1 MRVVTRKMRE
11 NAHFL
16 LAREWVFFEAFEEHR
31 DSDRTCSGAL
41 VTDILTEVIDFM
53 KKKEELCSFPQ
64 QENST
69 VVETDIKM
77 VPIVQLQDFE
87 GHPFKVENDMAL
99 FELMQS
105 IEKEGVIVPALARPK
120 AGGYELIAGHRRK
133 AACKWAGID
142 VMPVVIRDLDDNQ
155 AVIAM
160 VDSNLQ
166 REHLKPSEKAFAYKM
181 KLEAMKRQGARTD
194 LTFCQVGEKLTS
206 DQVGKKLTS
215 SQVVTGA
222 SDQVEPKLEN
232 PTLQTHSLTSGHDAD
247 GRWMLLQD
255 KSVEDAIIRSNQALA
270 MQTGES
276 QRQISRY
283 IRLTNLIPKLLDMVD
298 EGKIAFTIAV
308 ELSYLTEEQQYELY
322 EVMDMEQCT
331 PSLSQAN
338 RMKRMSQS
346 GELDMDRMFLILEQ
360 EKPNQREQIKLRADT
375 LSKYFP
381 EDYTPKQKTDLIE
394 RLVKEWYEKQEHEKV
409 HSLGSSQGRAR

>member
-1 MRVVTRKMRE
+1 
-11 NAHFL
+11 
-16 LAREWVFFEAFEEHR
+16 
-31 DSDRTCSGAL
+31 
-41 VTDILTEVIDFM
+41 M

-64 QENST
+64 QENSA
-69 VVETDIKM
+69 VAETDIRM
-77 VPIVQLQDFE
+77 VPIAQLQDFE

-120 AGGYELIAGHRRK
+120 AGGGYELIAGHRRK
-133 AACKWAGID
+133 AACKWAGLD
-142 VMPVVIRDLDDNQ
+142 VMPVVIRELDDNQ

-194 LTFCQVGEKLTS
+194 LTSSQL
-206 DQVGKKLTS
+206 GKKLTS
-215 SQVVTGA
+215 SQTVTGT
-222 SDQVEPKLEN
+222 SDQVGPKLEN
-232 PTLQTHSLTSGHDAD
+232 PTLKAYSLQSEYDVEGCWSVTQGGSTGTSINTNE
-247 GRWMLLQD
+247 
-255 KSVEDAIIRSNQALA
+255 VLA
-270 MQTGES
+270 KQLGES
-276 QRQISRY
+276 RMTIQRY

-338 RMKRMSQS
+338 RIKRMSQS
-346 GELDMDRMFLILEQ
+346 GELDMDGMFLILEQ
-360 EKPNQREQIKLRADT
+360 EKPNQREQIKLRADAVE
-375 LSKYFP
+375 KYFP
-381 EDYTPKQKTDLIE
+381 EGYTPKQKTELIE
-394 RLVKEWYEKQEHEKV
+394 KLLKEWHEKQEFDKTQ
-409 HSLGSSQGRAR
+409 SLGSSRGRAR

>member
-1 MRVVTRKMRE
+1 
-11 NAHFL
+11 
-16 LAREWVFFEAFEEHR
+16 
-31 DSDRTCSGAL
+31 
-41 VTDILTEVIDFM
+41 M
-53 KKKEELCSFPQ
+53 KKQEELYSFPQ
-64 QENST
+64 QNDGA
-69 VVETDIKM
+69 VVETDIRM
-77 VPIVQLQDFE
+77 IPLSELHDFN

-105 IEKEGVIVPALARPK
+105 IEKEGVIVPALVRPK
-120 AGGYELIAGHRRK
+120 ADGGYELIAGHRRK
-133 AACKWAGID
+133 AACKWAGLNC
-142 VMPVVIRDLDDNQ
+142 MPVVVRDLDDNQ

-194 LTFCQVGEKLTS
+194 LTFCQVGEKLS
-206 DQVGKKLTS
+206 S
-215 SQVVTGA
+215 SQVVTGT
-222 SDQVEPKLEN
+222 SNQVGSKLEN
-232 PTLQTHSLTSGHDAD
+232 TTLQTHSLTSGHDAD
-247 GRWMLLQD
+247 GKWVLLQD

-298 EGKIAFTIAV
+298 DGKIAFTIAV

-322 EVMDMEQCT
+322 EVMDIEQCT

-346 GELDMDRMFLILEQ
+346 GSLDMDAMFSILEQ
-360 EKPNQREQIKLRADT
+360 EKPNQREQIKIRADAVA
-375 LSKYFP
+375 KYFP
-381 EDYTPKQKTDLIE
+381 EDCTPKQKTDLIE
-394 RLVKEWYEKQEHEKV
+394 QLLKEWYEKQEQEKK
-409 HSLGSSQGRAR
+409 HSSDSSRGRAR

>member
-1 MRVVTRKMRE
+1 
-11 NAHFL
+11 
-16 LAREWVFFEAFEEHR
+16 
-31 DSDRTCSGAL
+31 
-41 VTDILTEVIDFM
+41 M
-53 KKKEELCSFPQ
+53 KKKEELYSFSQ
-64 QENST
+64 QKDGA
-69 VVETDIKM
+69 VVETDIRM
-77 VPIVQLQDFE
+77 IPLEELQDFE

-120 AGGYELIAGHRRK
+120 SGGGYELIAGHRRK
-133 AACKWAGID
+133 AACKWAGIE

-194 LTFCQVGEKLTS
+194 LTFCQVGEKL
-206 DQVGKKLTS
+206 
-215 SQVVTGA
+215 
-222 SDQVEPKLEN
+222 EN
-232 PTLQTHSLTSGHDAD
+232 PTLQTHSLTSGHDVA
-247 GRWMLLQD
+247 GKWMLLQD
-255 KSVEDAIIRSNQALA
+255 KSVEDAIIRSNQTLA

-308 ELSYLTEEQQYELY
+308 ELSYLTEEEQYELY
-322 EVMDMEQCT
+322 EVMNMEQCT

-346 GELDMDRMFLILEQ
+346 GELDMDGMFLILEQ

-394 RLVKEWYEKQEHEKV
+394 RLVKEWYEKQELEKTQV
-409 HSLGSSQGRAR
+409 IGNSRGKAR

>member
-1 MRVVTRKMRE
+1 
-11 NAHFL
+11 
-16 LAREWVFFEAFEEHR
+16 
-31 DSDRTCSGAL
+31 
-41 VTDILTEVIDFM
+41 M
-53 KKKEELCSFPQ
+53 KKKEEWYSFSQ
-64 QENST
+64 RNNGA
-69 VVETDIKM
+69 VVETDIRM
-77 VPIVQLQDFE
+77 IPLSELHDFN

-105 IEKEGVIVPALARPK
+105 IEKEGVIVPTLSRPK
-120 AGGYELIAGHRRK
+120 AGGGYELIAGHRRK

-142 VMPVVIRDLDDNQ
+142 LMPVVIRDLDDNQ

-222 SDQVEPKLEN
+222 SDQVGPKLEN

-298 EGKIAFTIAV
+298 DGKIAFTIAV

-346 GELDMDRMFLILEQ
+346 GELDMDAMFLILEQ

-375 LSKYFP
+375 LAKYFP

-394 RLVKEWYEKQEHEKV
+394 RLVKEWYEKQEFEKAQN
-409 HSLGSSQGRAR
+409 LGSSRGRAR